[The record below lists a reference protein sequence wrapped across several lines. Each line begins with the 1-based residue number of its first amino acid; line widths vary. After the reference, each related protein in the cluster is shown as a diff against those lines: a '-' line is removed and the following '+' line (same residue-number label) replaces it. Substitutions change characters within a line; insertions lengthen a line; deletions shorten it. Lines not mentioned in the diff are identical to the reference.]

1 VTSLAGKIVLA
12 SGNAGKLREIEKIL
26 NGLDVEVV
34 PQSEY
39 GVTEADET
47 GKTFAAN
54 ALIKAR
60 HALEATGLPA
70 LADDSGIVVDALDG
84 RPGVYSARYAGIG
97 ASDADNNAKL
107 LAELEGVPDARR
119 TAAFHCVA
127 CFLAPGLAE
136 PVVAEGEWRGVIL
149 DAARGDGGFGYDPLF
164 YVPEMGCTSAEL
176 SAADKN
182 RLSHRG
188 QALRKLAQKLREL

>member
-1 VTSLAGKIVLA
+1 MTSLAGRIVLA

-26 NGLDVEVV
+26 DGLHVEVV

-119 TAAFHCVA
+119 TAAFHCAA
-127 CFLAPGLAE
+127 CFVAPGLAE

-188 QALRKLAQKLREL
+188 QALRKLAQRLREL

>member
-1 VTSLAGKIVLA
+1 MSRLAGKIVLA

-26 NGLDVEVV
+26 DGLDVEVV
-34 PQSEY
+34 AQSEF

-127 CFLAPGLAE
+127 CFVAPGLAE

-149 DAARGDGGFGYDPLF
+149 HAARGDGGFGYDPLF

-188 QALRKLAQKLREL
+188 QALRQLAQKLREL

>member
-1 VTSLAGKIVLA
+1 MSRLAGKIVLA

-26 NGLDVEVV
+26 DGLDVEVV
-34 PQSEY
+34 AQSEF

-84 RPGVYSARYAGIG
+84 RPGVYSARYAGTG

-127 CFLAPGLAE
+127 CFVAPGLAR
-136 PVVAEGEWRGVIL
+136 AAGGSAGQG
-149 DAARGDGGFGYDPLF
+149 DAATGCGVGRALAATAAGG
-164 YVPEMGCTSAEL
+164 AEE
-176 SAADKN
+176 
-182 RLSHRG
+182 G
-188 QALRKLAQKLREL
+188 QG

>member
-1 VTSLAGKIVLA
+1 MTSLAGKIVLA

-26 NGLDVEVV
+26 DGLDVEVV

-127 CFLAPGLAE
+127 CFVAPGLAE
-136 PVVAEGEWRGVIL
+136 PVIAAGEWRGVIL
-149 DAARGDGGFGYDPLF
+149 HAASGDGGFGYDPLF
-164 YVPEMGCTSAEL
+164 YVPEMGCASAEL

-188 QALRKLAQKLREL
+188 KALRQLAQKLREL

>member
-1 VTSLAGKIVLA
+1 VSRLAGKIVLA

-26 NGLDVEVV
+26 DGFDVEVV
-34 PQSEY
+34 AQSEF

-84 RPGVYSARYAGIG
+84 RPGVYSARYAGTG

-127 CFLAPGLAE
+127 CFVAPGLAE

-149 DAARGDGGFGYDPLF
+149 HAARGDGGFGYDPLF
-164 YVPEMGCTSAEL
+164 HVPEMGCTSAEL

-188 QALRKLAQKLREL
+188 QALRQLAQKLREL